1 MIKIKKKKNSKK
13 YVIKMEIK
21 FQAYKSCSE
30 ASQIKNKINHLQ
42 KTKTGVGSLKQ
53 DRKELIKKNKS

>member
-1 MIKIKKKKNSKK
+1 
-13 YVIKMEIK
+13 MEIK

>member
-21 FQAYKSCSE
+21 FQAYKSCLE
-30 ASQIKNKINHLQ
+30 AAQIKNKINHLQ
-42 KTKTGVGSLKQ
+42 KPKIGVDSLKQ
-53 DRKELIKKNKS
+53 DHKVLIKKNKL